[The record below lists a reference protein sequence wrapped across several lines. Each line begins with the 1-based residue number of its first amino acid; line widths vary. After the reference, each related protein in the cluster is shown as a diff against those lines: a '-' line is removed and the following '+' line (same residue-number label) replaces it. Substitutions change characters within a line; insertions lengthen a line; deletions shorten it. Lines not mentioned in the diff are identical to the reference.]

1 MILNP
6 ALGQLEGIREGII
19 GKLHLVGLP
28 GVKMREPFHT
38 SFFFGGWWMN
48 YNMILMMWQQGNQT
62 TFSISTSIKDFTV
75 LLFSFELQ
83 IVFFFFLWKKKK
95 KKAAWLSLASYNKAR
110 LRPVTFWSSK
120 KKIAP

>member
-28 GVKMREPFHT
+28 GVKMHEPFHT

-75 LLFSFELQ
+75 LLFSFYLL
-83 IVFFFFLWKKKK
+83 IGFPFFPWEKK